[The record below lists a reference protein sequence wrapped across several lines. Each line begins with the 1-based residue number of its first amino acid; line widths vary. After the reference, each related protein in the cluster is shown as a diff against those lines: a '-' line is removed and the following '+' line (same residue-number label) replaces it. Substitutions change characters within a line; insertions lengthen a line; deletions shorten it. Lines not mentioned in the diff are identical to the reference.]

1 MIYKVSYVILGGEH
15 PGAIINQQ
23 DPPQIREKVQLG
35 ELWCDIV
42 EIQELLPTQDDV
54 AYLHVTCRPS
64 IPPAEQTAM

>member
-15 PGAIINQQ
+15 PGAIINQR

-35 ELWCDIV
+35 ELWCDVV

-54 AYLHVTCRPS
+54 AYLHVTCRPGS
-64 IPPAEQTAM
+64 PPEDQTGT